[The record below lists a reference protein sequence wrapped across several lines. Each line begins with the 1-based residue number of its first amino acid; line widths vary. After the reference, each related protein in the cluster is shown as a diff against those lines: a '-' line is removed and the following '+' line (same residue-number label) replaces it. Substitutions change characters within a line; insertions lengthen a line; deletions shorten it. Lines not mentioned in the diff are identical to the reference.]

1 MLKNIGAKQS
11 LLPFILYK
19 LELSHIKNV
28 IIGERSPM
36 TDQFRKPVLGFA
48 AYSGTGKTTLLV
60 KVLPL
65 LKARGLRVAM
75 IKHAHHDFDIDQPG
89 KDSYEL
95 RQAGAEQMLI
105 ASNFR
110 RALMTETP
118 AGTEPQLVELM
129 ADLNLD
135 IIDLVLV
142 EGFRHRAFPK
152 IELHRPSTR
161 KALIYP
167 HDRDIVAVASDAVI
181 ETGGLPLLDLN
192 SAQAVADFI
201 VSWLARQ

>member
-1 MLKNIGAKQS
+1 
-11 LLPFILYK
+11 
-19 LELSHIKNV
+19 
-28 IIGERSPM
+28 M
-36 TDQFRKPVLGFA
+36 TDKFRKPVLGFS
-48 AYSGTGKTTLLV
+48 AYSGSGKTTLLV

-95 RQAGAEQMLI
+95 RKAGAEQMLV
-105 ASNFR
+105 ASSYR
-110 RALMTETP
+110 RALITETP
-118 AGTEPQLVELM
+118 AGNEPQLAELL
-129 ADLNLD
+129 AELNLD

-142 EGFRHRAFPK
+142 EGFRHLSFPK

-161 KALIYP
+161 KDLIYP
-167 HDRDIVAVASDAVI
+167 GDRNVVAVASDALI
-181 ETGGLPLLDLN
+181 ETGSLPLLDLN

-201 VSWLARQ
+201 VSWLSVQ

>member
-1 MLKNIGAKQS
+1 MTVQ
-11 LLPFILYK
+11 FI
-19 LELSHIKNV
+19 
-28 IIGERSPM
+28 
-36 TDQFRKPVLGFA
+36 KPLLGFA

-65 LKARGLRVAM
+65 LRARGLRVAM

-95 RQAGAEQMLI
+95 RKAGAEQMLI

-118 AGTEPQLVELM
+118 AGSEPQLDELL
-129 ADLNLD
+129 AELNLEA
-135 IIDLVLV
+135 IDLVLV
-142 EGFRHRAFPK
+142 EGFRHHAFAK
-152 IELHRPSTR
+152 IELHRPSTG
-161 KALIYP
+161 KDLIFP
-167 HDRDIVAVASDAVI
+167 GDKDVVAVASDAVI
-181 ETGGLPLLDLN
+181 ETGALPLLDLN

-201 VSWLARQ
+201 VRWLSGQ

>member
-1 MLKNIGAKQS
+1 
-11 LLPFILYK
+11 
-19 LELSHIKNV
+19 
-28 IIGERSPM
+28 M
-36 TDQFRKPVLGFA
+36 TVQFKKPLLGFA

-65 LKARGLRVAM
+65 LRARGLRVAM

-95 RQAGAEQMLI
+95 RKAGAEQMLI

-118 AGTEPQLVELM
+118 AGTEPQLAELM
-129 ADLNLD
+129 AELNLEA
-135 IIDLVLV
+135 IDLVLV
-142 EGFRHRAFPK
+142 EGFRHHSFPK
-152 IELHRPSTR
+152 IELHRPSTH
-161 KALIYP
+161 KALIFP
-167 HDRDIVAVASDAVI
+167 VDRDVVAVASDAVI
-181 ETGGLPLLDLN
+181 ETGALPLLDLN

-201 VSWLARQ
+201 EAWLTRQ

>member
-1 MLKNIGAKQS
+1 
-11 LLPFILYK
+11 
-19 LELSHIKNV
+19 
-28 IIGERSPM
+28 M
-36 TDQFRKPVLGFA
+36 TDKFRKPLLGFA

-65 LKARGLRVAM
+65 LRARGLRVAM

-95 RQAGAEQMLI
+95 RKAGAEQMLI

-118 AGTEPQLVELM
+118 AGAEPEL
-129 ADLNLD
+129 AELLAELNLEA
-135 IIDLVLV
+135 IDLVLV
-142 EGFRHRAFPK
+142 EGFRHHAFPK
-152 IELHRPSTR
+152 IELHRPSTG
-161 KALIYP
+161 KDLIFP
-167 HDRDIVAVASDAVI
+167 GDRDVVAVASDALI

-192 SAQAVADFI
+192 SAKEVADFI